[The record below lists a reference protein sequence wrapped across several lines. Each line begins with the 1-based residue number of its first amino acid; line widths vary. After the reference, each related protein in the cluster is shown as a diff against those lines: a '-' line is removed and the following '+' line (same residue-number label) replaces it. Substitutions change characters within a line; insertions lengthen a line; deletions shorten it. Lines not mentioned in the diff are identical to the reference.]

1 MGTRLGESLT
11 DVGIA
16 SNQDALLSSVMSDV
30 ELITKS
36 REIFRG
42 LRETGSS
49 TSAQVRVWS
58 CYFGSKLS

>member
-1 MGTRLGESLT
+1 MGTRLGESIT

-36 REIFRG
+36 REIFQG
-42 LRETGSS
+42 LT
-49 TSAQVRVWS
+49 
-58 CYFGSKLS
+58 